1 MGNSIIFKLLWYM
14 WKFLF
19 KEKWYVLDKFFC
31 FRKFY
36 FYVDIFFIVNFMYV
50 LEVDIIGKILDLML
64 FFCFLLFCN
73 FRGLDCLYLEIFSNN
88 Y

>member
-19 KEKWYVLDKFFC
+19 KEKWYVL
-31 FRKFY
+31 Y
-36 FYVDIFFIVNFMYV
+36 NVDIFFIVNFMYV
-50 LEVDIIGKILDLML
+50 LEVDIIGKIFDLML